1 MLLNTTIL
9 PLIIIN
15 IDIHPKTD
23 ILTIMQNGLPFL
35 TKKAIDAALS
45 SKWKEAVSLNL
56 QILEKDPSSTDAK
69 IRLGRAYIQTG
80 EFNRAKKIF
89 KEVLEDDPINPVA
102 LKNYSLA
109 SQKKSEKNHI
119 TLADPKS
126 LLKEPGTTAETTI
139 EITAKRVT
147 ASDFSPGEPLI
158 LKIEKRTVNV
168 IKMKRDERIVLGILN
183 RDFVIKLNGAKQK
196 GAEASANFINGTGKN
211 IKILIKCS
219 LPIFKSERQDVRPY
233 IKKGS
238 IDEPELE
245 MTETAEETI

>member
-1 MLLNTTIL
+1 
-9 PLIIIN
+9 
-15 IDIHPKTD
+15 
-23 ILTIMQNGLPFL
+23 MQNGLPFL
-35 TKKAIDAALS
+35 TKKAIDAALN

-56 QILEKDPSSTDAK
+56 QILTRDPSSTDAK

-80 EFNRAKKIF
+80 EFNKAKRIF
-89 KEVLEDDPINPVA
+89 KEVLESDPINPVA

-126 LLKEPGTTAETTI
+126 LLKEPGTTAETTV
-139 EITAKRVT
+139 EITAKRIT
-147 ASDFSPGEPLI
+147 ASDFSPGEPLL
-158 LKIEKRTVNV
+158 LKIDKKTISIIKTKREEKIAIGT
-168 IKMKRDERIVLGILN
+168 LN
-183 RDFVIKLNGAKQK
+183 KDFVIKLNGAKQK
-196 GAEASANFINGTGKN
+196 GAEANANFVNGTGKN

-219 LPIFKSERQDVRPY
+219 LPIFKAERQDVRPY

-245 MTETAEETI
+245 MAETTEEIV